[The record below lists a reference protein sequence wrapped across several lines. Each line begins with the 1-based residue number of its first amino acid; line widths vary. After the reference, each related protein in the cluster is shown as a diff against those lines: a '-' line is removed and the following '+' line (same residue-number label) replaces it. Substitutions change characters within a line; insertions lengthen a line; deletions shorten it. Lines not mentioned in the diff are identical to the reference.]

1 MSNQDIRTSD
11 STDAKVTQ
19 DLIETLVDGQH
30 GFMVAAD
37 HLADDDAQVARRFRS
52 FAGTR
57 KVMADELRALAARYG
72 DRVDSGGSAI
82 AGLHR
87 GWIALKDALTGSD
100 VDAVVNA
107 AVKGEEHAVSE
118 FEDALAKDISTDLRS
133 KVREQ
138 LAAIR
143 ATKQQL
149 EAITA

>member
-1 MSNQDIRTSD
+1 MSNRDIRTSD

-19 DLIETLVDGQH
+19 DLIETLVDGQN
-30 GFMVAAD
+30 GFSVAAD
-37 HLADDDAQVARRFRS
+37 HLADDDAQVAGRLRG

-57 KVMADELRALAARYG
+57 KVMADDLRAIAARYG
-72 DRVDSGGSAI
+72 DKVDSAGSAV

-87 GWIALKDALTGSD
+87 GWIALKDALTGTD

-107 AVKGEEHAVSE
+107 AVTGEEHAVSE
-118 FEDALAKDISTDLRS
+118 FEKALEKDISTDLRT

-138 LAAIR
+138 LASIR

>member
-1 MSNQDIRTSD
+1 MSNEDIRTSD

-19 DLIETLVDGQH
+19 ELIETLVDGQN
-30 GFMVAAD
+30 GFTVAAD
-37 HLADDDAQVARRFRS
+37 HLADDDAQVAGRFRN
-52 FAGTR
+52 FAGIR
-57 KVMADELRALAARYG
+57 KVMADDLRALAGRYG
-72 DRVDSGGSAI
+72 DRVDSDGSVA

-118 FEDALAKDISTDLRS
+118 FEKALEKDISTDLRA

-138 LAAIR
+138 LASIR
-143 ATKQQL
+143 STKQQL